1 MIGFGILEFAMIWFG
16 TIYVMNAYK
25 KDMETEYI
33 ELSEMQFQSLKE
45 TLIHQDILPERMLLQ
60 NRIELSP
67 EQIPPS
73 YEQVRDMSYP
83 PNSIP
88 SSNSVTSPNSVPS
101 QNSVPS
107 PNSIT
112 SPNSVPSAPNTNI
125 YPTLDEPSNINEE
138 ETESIFDTVM

>member
-1 MIGFGILEFAMIWFG
+1 MLGFGILEFAMIWFG

-33 ELSEMQFQSLKE
+33 ELSEMQFQNLKE

-73 YEQVRDMSYP
+73 YEQVRDASYP
-83 PNSIP
+83 VN
-88 SSNSVTSPNSVPS
+88 SSNSVTSPNSVH
-101 QNSVPS
+101 
-107 PNSIT
+107 
-112 SPNSVPSAPNTNI
+112 SAPSSTNTNI
-125 YPTLDEPSNINEE
+125 NPTLDEPSNINEE